1 MPSTYPGE
9 DGHPPDYLGDGDLD
23 APTQERISIYLF
35 FYLGDGPL
43 PANLGGDGHLF
54 VFLSRG
60 RWSPTYLS
68 RREWAPVP
76 IFLGRDHY
84 QSTCLGKG
92 CHLSTYFRRV
102 YLSTYLP
109 TWEEMATYLSR
120 RRWPPT
126 YLSRRRWP
134 PTDLSRG
141 DGARPI

>member
-1 MPSTYPGE
+1 MPSTYLGE
-9 DGHPPDYLGDGDLD
+9 DNHPPDYLGDGDLD

-76 IFLGRDHY
+76 IFFR
-84 QSTCLGKG
+84 KG
-92 CHLSTYFRRV
+92 S
-102 YLSTYLP
+102 LP
-109 TWEEMATYLSR
+109 IYLSR
-120 RRWPPT
+120 EGLPPI
-126 YLSRRRWP
+126 YLF
-134 PTDLSRG
+134 
-141 DGARPI
+141 